1 MGTNLDSSVETQKTE
16 NCSQIN
22 VNDSE
27 TQSSNLSASLFSS
40 SSMEDVLNEAS
51 SCLTSDVGVQTA
63 EFDYLFN
70 DTRLSQKPFTEDY
83 FAGDDENVRF
93 YTGLPSF
100 DILKTTFE
108 FIKLFVTRRCLT
120 LTLFQEFILVL
131 MKLRLDVPFQD
142 HAYRLEISLST
153 VSRIFLAWMI
163 VMDIRLSPLINWP
176 EREDLW
182 RTMPKCFQFSFGK
195 KTTVVIDCFEVF
207 IERPSNLLA
216 RAQTFSNYKH
226 HNTVKVLTLLTLGF

>member
-1 MGTNLDSSVETQKTE
+1 
-16 NCSQIN
+16 
-22 VNDSE
+22 
-27 TQSSNLSASLFSS
+27 
-40 SSMEDVLNEAS
+40 MEDNVLNEAS

-83 FAGDDENVRF
+83 FAGDDEKVKF

-108 FIKLFVTRRCLT
+108 FIKPFVTRRCLT

-142 HAYRLEISLST
+142 LAYRFDISLST

-163 VMDIRLSPLINWP
+163 VMDMRLSPLINWP

-182 RTMPKCFQFSFGK
+182 RTMPKCFQYSFGK
-195 KTTVVIDCFEVF
+195 KTTVTIGCFEVF
-207 IERPSNLLA
+207 IERPSN
-216 RAQTFSNYKH
+216 
-226 HNTVKVLTLLTLGF
+226 